1 VQKKIEEQIE
11 NKKIRK
17 KKRAKESSDRK
28 KKIIKKGTNITLI
41 PINIR
46 PIL

>member
-1 VQKKIEEQIE
+1 MNPTENRQKI
-11 NKKIRK
+11 K
-17 KKRAKESSDRK
+17 KKEKKEKAKESSDGKGKR
-28 KKIIKKGTNITLI
+28 IKKGTNIMLI